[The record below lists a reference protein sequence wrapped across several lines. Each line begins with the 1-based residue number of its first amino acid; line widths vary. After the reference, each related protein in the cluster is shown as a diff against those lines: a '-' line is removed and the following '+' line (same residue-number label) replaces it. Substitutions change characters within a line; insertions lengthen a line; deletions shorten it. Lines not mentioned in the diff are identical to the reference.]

1 MMTLRAAVLFLA
13 VAAVGQE
20 SGPAARFTSTTN
32 LVVVNVFVRDGS
44 GAPIEGLT
52 KEDFSILE
60 DGKPQ
65 KLSVFEYQRLELE
78 PAPAPAAPVA
88 SDAAPKA
95 VRQAAITPSAPG
107 QVRYKDRRLLA
118 LLFDF
123 SSMPPA
129 DQIRSQQAGLKF
141 LRQYMTPNDLVSIM
155 TFGNDLKVVQDFTG
169 DRELLEQI
177 ISGFRAGEAS
187 ELSEEAE
194 TGDTESGA
202 DTGAA
207 FVADETEFNIFNT
220 DRKLSALETAAKML
234 SSLPEKKALV
244 YFASG
249 VGKTGTENQSQLLA
263 TVNAAV
269 RSNVSFYPV
278 DARGLVAAPPGG
290 DASQAAP
297 RGTGIFSG
305 QAQRQQRERFNDQQ
319 ETLYT
324 LAADT
329 GGKALLDTNDLSEGI
344 VQAQQDIRSYYIVG
358 YYSSNPQRDGRFRRI
373 QVRLAGQTKA
383 KLDYRS
389 GYFAPKDFR
398 EFNSSDKERQLEEA
412 LLLEDPVT
420 DLPLALE
427 IDYFRASRQRYFVPV
442 SVKISG
448 SEIELERKGANEV
461 TEFDFIGQVR
471 DLKGR
476 LVASVRDA
484 IGVKVRGANREHRSF
499 QYETGFT
506 VPPGEY
512 TLKFLT
518 RENQT
523 GRMGTFE
530 APFTVPDLEAEQK
543 SLRLSSVVWSNQRE
557 PLSAAVGAA
566 ERRKT
571 LIAEHPLVAGGQK
584 LIPNVTRVFRTD
596 QSLYVYF
603 EVYDAGVPPARTA
616 DVTAEISFYRGKV
629 KKFQSDPVVA
639 ERASRPGVYAFQLQ
653 IPLKELAPGRYTCQ
667 INVIDQ
673 GARKFAFR
681 RSPLVLLPAI
691 ARNAASVRE
700 AQLNASQE

>member
-1 MMTLRAAVLFLA
+1 MTLRATALFLA
-13 VAAVGQE
+13 LAAAGQE
-20 SGPAARFTSTTN
+20 PGPTARFSSTTN
-32 LVVVNVFVRDGS
+32 LVIVNVFVRDGS
-44 GAPIEGLT
+44 GAPIEGLNQ
-52 KEDFSILE
+52 EDFSVLE

-65 KLSVFEYQRLELE
+65 KLSVFEFQRLEPDE
-78 PAPAPAAPVA
+78 SPAPAGPAARKTP
-88 SDAAPKA
+88 PETPRKP
-95 VRQAAITPSAPG
+95 AITPSAPG
-107 QVRYKDRRLLA
+107 EVRYKDRRLLA

-129 DQIRSQQAGLKF
+129 DQIRAQQAGLKF
-141 LRQYMTPNDLVSIM
+141 LRQHMTPSDLVSIL
-155 TFGNDLKVVQDFTG
+155 TFANDLKVVQDFTN
-169 DRELLEQI
+169 DRDLLERI
-177 ISGFRAGEAS
+177 ISGFRSGEAS
-187 ELSEEAE
+187 ELAEEAE

-220 DRKLSALETAAKML
+220 DRKLSALESAAKML

-244 YFASG
+244 YFSSG
-249 VGKTGTENQSQLLA
+249 VGKTGMENQSQLLA

-290 DASQAAP
+290 EAAQAAP

-344 VQAQQDIRSYYIVG
+344 VQAQQDMRSYYILG
-358 YYSSNPQRDGRFRRI
+358 YYSTNPQRDGRFRRI
-373 QVRLAGQTKA
+373 QVRIAGQAKA

-389 GYFAPKDFR
+389 GYFAPKEFRDFS
-398 EFNSSDKERQLEEA
+398 SSDKERQLEEA

-427 IDYFRASRQRYFVPV
+427 IDYFRASRRRYFVPV

-471 DLKGR
+471 DPNGK
-476 LVASVRDA
+476 LVASVRDE
-484 IGVKVRGANREHRSF
+484 IDVKVRGANREHRSF

-506 VPPGEY
+506 VPPGQY

-530 APFTVPDLEAEQK
+530 APFTVPDLEAEQN
-543 SLRLSSVVWSNQRE
+543 SLRMSSVVWSNQRE

-566 ERRKT
+566 EKRKK
-571 LIAEHPLVAGGQK
+571 LIAEHPLVTDGQK
-584 LIPNVTRVFRTD
+584 LIPNVTRVFRTG

-603 EVYDAGVPPARTA
+603 EVYDAGS
-616 DVTAEISFYRGKV
+616 DVTAAVSFYRGNV
-629 KKFQSDPVVA
+629 KKFESEPV
-639 ERASRPGVYAFQLQ
+639 RADRISRPSVFAFQMQ
-653 IPLKELAPGRYTCQ
+653 IPLKELPPGRYTCQ
-667 INVIDQ
+667 INVVDQ

-681 RSPLVLLPAI
+681 RSPLVLLPENG
-691 ARNAASVRE
+691 RTTASVRE
-700 AQLNASQE
+700 VQAKATQEQ